1 MADAARPDPNR
12 RGLLVA
18 VVVLGIAAL
27 LTLGIL
33 LGTRLAPPSTTAES
47 RPTAA
52 AASEPPPPTVADIYN
67 QVVVS
72 MVVITT
78 DQDRLG
84 SGVVANRDG
93 EILTAAHVVTGADT
107 IHVAFADGTE
117 TTATVASSDEA
128 SDIATLVPADL
139 PETLV
144 PATLGGAV
152 EVGGPVVAI
161 GNPLGLAAS
170 ASAGVVSGLD
180 RRADTADGTFA
191 GLIQFDAAVN
201 PGSSGGP
208 LLDAGGR
215 VVGIVVSIAD
225 PGKDRAFA
233 GIGFAVPIGTAV
245 GGNGPG
251 PQI

>member
-1 MADAARPDPNR
+1 MADAARPDTNR

-27 LTLGIL
+27 LTLGVL
-33 LGTRLAPPSTTAES
+33 LGTRLAAPSAPAES

-52 AASEPPPPTVADIYN
+52 AASEAPPPTVADIYN
-67 QVVVS
+67 RVVAS

-78 DQDRLG
+78 DQNRLG
-84 SGVVANRDG
+84 SGVVANGDG
-93 EILTAAHVVTGADT
+93 EILTAAHVVAGADT

-128 SDIATLVPADL
+128 SDIATLIPADL

-144 PATLGGAV
+144 PATLGGTV

-208 LLDAGGR
+208 LLDAGGN

-245 GGNGPG
+245 GGAGPG